1 VFIPLCYVITTPS
14 CSFFTNTILDCNI
27 TQTKKE
33 CRALCVGDLDGG
45 KTIVCSKDCPLISS
59 INPKFLTINPHL
71 RYRDLVEKPDKPNAF
86 YPEPET
92 GPDIV

>member
-1 VFIPLCYVITTPS
+1 
-14 CSFFTNTILDCNI
+14 
-27 TQTKKE
+27 
-33 CRALCVGDLDGG
+33 
-45 KTIVCSKDCPLISS
+45 VCSKDCPLISS